1 MSIVKTNSGMAR
13 VVGNRFEYPEPAKSR
28 AELRRRI
35 DEMWE
40 RRHEIEPERTP
51 AMKELVDSQDEY
63 RERIRESVRM
73 ITGREPRWR

>member
-1 MSIVKTNSGMAR
+1 MSSMGANDDVPRNGPIYS
-13 VVGNRFEYPEPAKSR
+13 EPAKSR
-28 AELRRRI
+28 AELLRRI
-35 DEMWE
+35 DEIWE

-63 RERIRESVRM
+63 RERIRESVRK